1 MIKLFY
7 RIFLLIIFFN
17 LIVIKQVFSEPLK
30 KIEILGNE
38 RIPNETI
45 EMFTSVSIN
54 DDIDNDKINNILK
67 ELYGSGFFSNVNVNF
82 ENNVLK
88 ILVVEN
94 PIIENI
100 FFDGVNAKKIKEPI
114 TKDLRLR
121 NRSSYNLVDLNYDK
135 EKILSTLKDLGYY
148 FSKVDVFVDD
158 LDNNKVNI
166 QYKIDLGD
174 KAKIRKITFIGDKIF
189 KDRKLR
195 SVILSEEYKFWK
207 FISGKKFLNEDLINF
222 DNRLLTNF
230 FLNKGYFKVKV
241 NTSFAKIINEN
252 EFELIYNINA
262 GPKIFFDELKLNLP
276 IDYEKSNFLKLE
288 KLLSKLKNKPYSINS
303 IEKIL
308 EEIDIL
314 ALDEQYESVDVN
326 VIENINGNK
335 LNLTFDIIETERFFV
350 ERINIFGNNVTQ
362 ETVIRN
368 QFELDE
374 GDPYNEILKNKSIN
388 NIKNLNFFK
397 NIDSIVKDGSG
408 FNQKI
413 IDINVEEKPTG
424 EITASA
430 GVGTS
435 GRSIG
440 FGVTENNFLGRGIGL
455 NSNVSFSTET
465 IKGLFSVT
473 NPNFL
478 NSDKSVYASLEASE
492 TDKLKDYG
500 YKTNKNGFTF
510 GTNFEYLDDFRLGMG
525 SSNYYEKIET
535 DTSASNNM
543 KKQEGDYWDSF
554 LNLKFDYDKRN
565 QKFQTSDGF
574 RSTYY
579 LNVPL
584 ISETN
589 TLKNTYDY
597 KYYTELYEE
606 NITTFSIYLSAANSL
621 TNDNIKLSERI
632 NVPSSKLR
640 GFEYG
645 KIGPKDGADFVGG
658 NYLSVLNISS
668 TLPTFLENA
677 QNTDFLIFLDA
688 ANLWGVDYDSSI
700 DESNKIRS
708 SYGVGVDWFT
718 PIGPLSFSLSQ
729 TLSKAST
736 DEAETF
742 RFDLG
747 TTF

>member
-1 MIKLFY
+1 MIKLFCK
-7 RIFLLIIFFN
+7 IFLLIIFFN
-17 LIVIKQVFSEPLK
+17 LIVIKQVFPEPLK
-30 KIEILGNE
+30 KIEIIGNE

-82 ENNVLK
+82 DNNVLK

-100 FFDGVNAKKIKEPI
+100 FFDGVKAKKIKEPI

-121 NRSSYNLVDLNYDK
+121 NRSSYNLVDLNHDK

-174 KAKIRKITFIGDKIF
+174 KAKIRKITFIGDKVF

-207 FISGKKFLNEDLINF
+207 FISGTKFLNEDLINF

-230 FLNKGYFKVKV
+230 FLNKGYFQVKV

-326 VIENINGNK
+326 VIENINDNK

-397 NIDSIVKDGSG
+397 DIDSIVRDGSG

-435 GRSIG
+435 GKSIG

-510 GTNFEYLDDFRLGMG
+510 GTNFEYLDDFKFGIG
-525 SSNYYEKIET
+525 SSNFYEKIET
-535 DTSASNNM
+535 DSSASTNM
-543 KKQEGDYWDSF
+543 QKQKGNYWDSF
-554 LNLKFDYDKRN
+554 ANLKFDYDKRN

-579 LNVPL
+579 LNVP
-584 ISETN
+584 IVSDTN
-589 TLKNTYDY
+589 TLKNAYNY

-606 NITTFSIYLSAANSL
+606 NVTTLSFYLAAANSL
-621 TNDNIKLSERI
+621 NNKDIKLSERM
-632 NVPSSKLR
+632 NVPSSRLR

-645 KIGPKDGADFVGG
+645 KIGPKDGADYIGG
-658 NYLSVLNISS
+658 NYVSALNLSS
-668 TLPTFLENA
+668 TLPYFLENA
-677 QNTDFLIFLDA
+677 QNTDFLVFIDA
-688 ANLWGVDYDSSI
+688 ANVWGVDYDSSI

-736 DEAETF
+736 DKTESF

>member
-1 MIKLFY
+1 M
-7 RIFLLIIFFN
+7 
-17 LIVIKQVFSEPLK
+17 IVIKQVFSEPLK

-413 IDINVEEKPTG
+413 IDINVEEKPMG

>member
-1 MIKLFY
+1 MKILSK
-7 RIFLLIIFFN
+7 IILVFFIITHN
-17 LIVIKQVFSEPLK
+17 ALGDVVS
-30 KIEILGNE
+30 KIDILGNE

-435 GRSIG
+435 GKSIG

-621 TNDNIKLSERI
+621 TNDNVKLSERI